1 MDDYGVTG
9 ATVEVQVQVGARIEE
24 VWSWITDVAGV
35 GDWSPECVYGAWVDG
50 ADGPAVGAWFE
61 ARNEYPDGY
70 KSEVRCRVTVAK
82 EPARFGWDVFSDED
96 VPFAHWEYELTE
108 CGEQTVIRH
117 WFTHG
122 PGDSG
127 MRLGVLDDPARAEEV
142 KQGRL
147 DRLAQNMLVT
157 IAAMAAARSQPTVA

>member
-9 ATVEVQVQVGARIEE
+9 ATVEVQVLVGLRVAE
-24 VWSWITDVAGV
+24 VWRAITDVAGY
-35 GDWSPECVYGAWVDG
+35 GRWSPECVYGAWVDG

-61 ARNEYPDGY
+61 ARNEFADGF
-70 KSEVRCRVTVAK
+70 KTEVQCRVTVAE
-82 EPARFGWDVFSDED
+82 EPARFGWDVFGGEAL
-96 VPFAHWEYELTE
+96 PFAHWEYELVAR
-108 CGEQTVIRH
+108 GEETLIRQ

-127 MRLGVLDDPARAEEV
+127 MRRGVLADAARAEET

-147 DRLAQNMLVT
+147 DELGRNMELT
-157 IAAMAAARSQPTVA
+157 IAAMVKCL

>member
-9 ATVEVQVQVGARIEE
+9 ATVEVQVLVGVPVAE
-24 VWSWITDVAGV
+24 VWRAITDVAGY
-35 GDWSPECVYGAWVDG
+35 GRWSPECVYGAWVDG

-61 ARNEYPDGY
+61 ARNEFADGF
-70 KSEVRCRVTVAK
+70 KTEVQCRVTVAE
-82 EPARFGWDVFSDED
+82 EPVRFGWDVFGGEAEH
-96 VPFAHWEYELTE
+96 FAHWEYELVAR
-108 CGEQTVIRH
+108 GEETLVRQ

-127 MRLGVLDDPARAEEV
+127 MRKGVLADPARAAET

-147 DRLAQNMLVT
+147 DELGRNMERT
-157 IAAMAAARSQPTVA
+157 IAAMVQSLRV